1 MYDTYIYLSY
11 AATFVPL
18 VVLISVSFKQLKEA
32 HRLVALLAETA

>member
-18 VVLISVSFKQLKEA
+18 AVLISVSFKQLNEA
-32 HRLVALLAETA
+32 RRLVQLPAESD

>member
-18 VVLISVSFKQLKEA
+18 AVLIGVSFRQLSEA
-32 HRLVALLAETA
+32 RRLAQLLAEAA

>member
-18 VVLISVSFKQLKEA
+18 AVLISVSLKQRKEA